1 MINRWVTISYLNLH
15 KSIPTSRI
23 GNINFLVAHEKIIV
37 NTHII
42 TTALHQRSSN
52 NLSNPIEIDFVYNYP
67 ILRYKNFSIKS
78 VCAYWKSNS
87 KTCGW
92 ALNGC
97 GLSVSS
103 NITHGTCICNHTG
116 TIAALMLIVPA
127 KIIKLQ
133 PFLVVACVLSVICIA
148 ATVLVH
154 VYYWQLVKGTLSH
167 INLQMFISIFVTDI
181 SLLSGLASTE
191 SEFFCGFTAVLLHY
205 TILAALMWMIS
216 RNLHILYMLAKGN
229 RVKNNFKIY
238 AILSIG
244 IPFSIS
250 FLTAVITIL
259 GTSFDDYID
268 RNPTA
273 CWLSH
278 DPPILLTCFVPLLVL
293 GLGNCVL
300 IACSYI
306 KIKNRPITTKKDND
320 RYFNTVRQ
328 ETENGTILFAFS
340 FPVWICFLVF
350 TTLDSLAA
358 QYIFAICILLQGL
371 FIAIIFGFR
380 NVFLA
385 NYSNGRSK
393 ENLDIKLVK
402 RQRKLKERELLNAQ
416 KSKSATASGKNR
428 DKGKNDITEGNCVL
442 IACSYI
448 KIKNRPITTKKD
460 NDRYFN
466 TIRQETEN
474 GIILFAFSFPVWI
487 CFLIFTTLDSLVA
500 QYIFAICI
508 LLQGLFIAII
518 FGFRNVFLA
527 DYSNGRSKENLDI
540 KLVKRQRKMKERA
553 LLNVQKSKS
562 ATASG
567 KNHDKGENDI
577 TEENTASN

>member
-1 MINRWVTISYLNLH
+1 MTNQYYLAIVGRHDNPLFEIELSATKGGDFCPKRPNGLSILEIVERYASKVEIDSNSSTMANTTKNLAIKVHAINISTVPQEFLTWADTEFDSKTKLRLPVEDILKEPMINRWVTISYLNLH

-23 GNINFLVAHEKIIV
+23 GNI
-37 NTHII
+37 
-42 TTALHQRSSN
+42 
-52 NLSNPIEIDFVYNYP
+52 
-67 ILRYKNFSIKS
+67 
-78 VCAYWKSNS
+78 
-87 KTCGW
+87 TCGW

-148 ATVLVH
+148 ATVLIH
-154 VYYWQLVKGTLSH
+154 VTYWQLVKGTLSH

-191 SEFFCGFTAVLLHY
+191 SEFFCGFTAILLHY

-250 FLTAVITIL
+250 FLTAIITIL

-268 RNPTA
+268 RDPTA
-273 CWLSH
+273 CWLSN

-320 RYFNTVRQ
+320 RYFNT
-328 ETENGTILFAFS
+328 
-340 FPVWICFLVF
+340 
-350 TTLDSLAA
+350 
-358 QYIFAICILLQGL
+358 
-371 FIAIIFGFR
+371 
-380 NVFLA
+380 
-385 NYSNGRSK
+385 
-393 ENLDIKLVK
+393 
-402 RQRKLKERELLNAQ
+402 
-416 KSKSATASGKNR
+416 
-428 DKGKNDITEGNCVL
+428 
-442 IACSYI
+442 
-448 KIKNRPITTKKD
+448 
-460 NDRYFN
+460 
-466 TIRQETEN
+466 
-474 GIILFAFSFPVWI
+474 
-487 CFLIFTTLDSLVA
+487 
-500 QYIFAICI
+500 
-508 LLQGLFIAII
+508 GLFIAII

-577 TEENTASN
+577 TEV